1 MSISPLL
8 QIEATLLR
16 RLMPDLLLRE
26 GMTLAGRV
34 AERRGQHGILML
46 AGTPILAQLPDQV
59 QAGDKLRLLVQDTR
73 GEKVTMKLVQDEP
86 AQAPQTPV
94 LGLPLPDGRTAHLRV
109 DEDGAPSRD
118 QDGDHAVVALVYD
131 SPQLGEIGLRLEIHP
146 GAVTVR
152 AEVAVGGAAEL
163 AENHAEELRERLAS
177 VTGRAADVR
186 IVPRHKPV
194 DLYA

>member
-8 QIEATLLR
+8 QVEAQLLR

-46 AGTPILAQLPDQV
+46 AGVPILAQLPDQV
-59 QAGDKLRLLVQDTR
+59 QVGDKLRLLVQDTR

-86 AQAPQTPV
+86 APSPQNPV
-94 LGLPLPDGRTAHLRV
+94 LGLPLPDGRVAHLRV
-109 DEDGAPSRD
+109 DEDGAPERRD
-118 QDGDHAVVALVYD
+118 DGEHAVVALTYE
-131 SPQLGEIGLRLEIHP
+131 SPELGEIGLRLELHP
-146 GAVTVR
+146 GAVSVR
-152 AEVAVGGAAEL
+152 AELAMGPAAEL
-163 AENHAEELRERLAS
+163 AEDHAEELRERLAS
-177 VTGRAADVR
+177 VTGRAAEVR

>member
-1 MSISPLL
+1 VSISPLL
-8 QIEATLLR
+8 QVEAQLLR

-46 AGTPILAQLPDQV
+46 AGVPILAQLPDHV

-86 AQAPQTPV
+86 AAAPQTPV
-94 LGLPLPDGRTAHLRV
+94 LGLPLPDGRLARLRV
-109 DEDGAPSRD
+109 DEDGAPERRD
-118 QDGDHAVVALVYD
+118 DGEHAVVALTYD

-146 GAVTVR
+146 GAVSVR
-152 AEVAVGGAAEL
+152 AEVAVGAAADL
-163 AENHAEELRERLAS
+163 AEDHADELRERLAS
-177 VTGRAADVR
+177 VTGRAAEVR

>member
-1 MSISPLL
+1 VSISPLL
-8 QIEATLLR
+8 QVEAQLLR

-46 AGTPILAQLPDQV
+46 AGVPILAQLPDHV

-73 GEKVTMKLVQDEP
+73 GEKVIMKLVQDEP
-86 AQAPQTPV
+86 AAAPQTPV
-94 LGLPLPDGRTAHLRV
+94 LGLPLPDGRLARLRV
-109 DEDGAPSRD
+109 DEDGAPERRD
-118 QDGDHAVVALVYD
+118 DGEHAVVALTYD

-146 GAVTVR
+146 GAVSVR
-152 AEVAVGGAAEL
+152 AEVAVGAAADL
-163 AENHAEELRERLAS
+163 AEDHAEELRDRLAS
-177 VTGRAADVR
+177 VTGRAAEVR

>member
-1 MSISPLL
+1 MSVSPLL
-8 QIEATLLR
+8 QVEAQLLR

-46 AGTPILAQLPDQV
+46 AGVPILAQLPDQV
-59 QAGDKLRLLVQDTR
+59 QVGDKLRLLVQDTR
-73 GEKVTMKLVQDEP
+73 GEKVTMKLVEDQP
-86 AQAPQTPV
+86 APAPQTPV
-94 LGLPLPDGRTAHLRV
+94 LGLPLPDGRVAHLRV
-109 DEDGAPSRD
+109 DEDGAPA
-118 QDGDHAVVALVYD
+118 QDEDGEHAVVALVYD

-146 GAVTVR
+146 GTVSVR
-152 AEVAVGGAAEL
+152 AELDLGVAAGL
-163 AENHAEELRERLAS
+163 AVEHAEELRERLAA

-186 IVPRHKPV
+186 IAPRHKPV